1 MKQHFYLTHTF
12 RITKLTQLI
21 STQTLRPLA
30 ILAMIAGFMLLG
42 TAYAQNLQLRYTFE
56 DGPGTTTTDD
66 PTSAIY
72 PVTLNMVSNNAT
84 GLPVDLHG
92 PANSGVQ
99 NLGHSLNLSANPA
112 TGNSGTQYY
121 AVTTGNATL
130 GQLGVVSNFTATVWF
145 KMSSLVLNTVNNSV
159 RFFTLATN
167 GITDNGGNNT
177 IGMNINVGPSGAAT
191 FPRNAIYL
199 QLNNVTTVSAP
210 IYYNFPTNEW
220 LFVAMTYDSVSGNAA
235 IYYGSE
241 ASPAQLYVVKT
252 IGAGTNF
259 NFSTAATLSLG
270 NRPSGSRG
278 FPGQID
284 EFRFYTGT
292 GSASFIENIRQQST
306 PVAITGLV
314 PDGSVLLSGTNTLTF
329 TATSPNGVNS
339 SGVKVLV
346 NGADVSSSLLFSPT
360 TGGQI
365 VTYTNLPVNPT
376 LIQQSILD
384 GVNVT
389 ISVTDAGGIVTSNSY
404 VYDAFSP
411 LNFTWECEDYDF
423 GGGFF
428 IDNPVY
434 TFVGPGPNTY
444 YQEVTNYVN
453 LTDANDNGSLSGP
466 SRVYR
471 DPLENVETEYSLGG
485 GNNGGNSI
493 GELMRQKVLDA
504 YAVTNIARDVNVGYF
519 DGGTGSGLPNWMN
532 YTRTYPAGAYNA
544 YLRVADGAGVLGTG
558 PLSASFD
565 EVTSGQ
571 GSDVQTITNIGVF
584 NMLNTGGW
592 DTFAYVPLRDVNGNL
607 VRVTVPGVNTLRLT
621 AGLTGGGN
629 VNFIMLVPAN
639 TNLPTISNIYPNGTN
654 MFQPAAALTF
664 TASSPANVTINPAG
678 ISVKLTSTSLS
689 GLVIVTNLTT
699 ANGGLVVTGTSTSRN
714 VSVPLVTND
723 IYTAVINVTDVN
735 GSPAS
740 STVSFDTLSPSY
752 TWEAPDYDYNSGL
765 FIPDP
770 IPVDGYSGL
779 SGTAEID
786 YHYPNAT
793 APPANNYRDSTIV
806 GVENNSDSPLRLQ
819 FITNSVQPYDVGY
832 YNSGNWLNYTR
843 SFPAGQYN
851 IFARIANGSGGGGGV
866 TIAQV
871 TGGQTT
877 ITQTTTNLGTISV
890 GPTGGWQTYAWAPM
904 RDGNGNLVKFT
915 GGSTETL
922 KATATGSQN
931 VFFYALFPANTN
943 LPTITGL
950 YPDGTAMFQR
960 TNVLAFGVTSSVGVS
975 TGSIVVTLNGVV
987 VSNLVFTG
995 SSLSWTVKCPLL
1007 LDSPYTA
1014 AISVTDVSGNSA
1026 SASVSFDTFSAGYY
1040 TWEGEDFDYEGGQF
1054 FDNPQTNAYFGLPA
1068 ETDVDAHQVN
1078 FNAAAPYLYRTNS
1091 LGLVGDGN
1099 GMSTEIN
1106 GDLKRAQYLGVGN
1119 TNQDYSMGYFSGGA
1133 NTSGSF
1139 ANYTRHY
1146 PAGSYNVY
1154 GRLASGGGVPTQ
1166 NILSQVTGGWG
1177 TTTQTTNFLG
1187 VFNVQSTGWES
1198 YTFVPLRDNS
1208 GNLVTMSFNGSTNT
1222 LQLLNP
1228 VGSGADVN
1236 VNFFMLVPSGGS
1248 VKLTASISGGKI
1260 IISFPTQSLLS
1271 YQLLYKNNITDPG
1284 WTPVGS
1290 PVIGN
1295 GAIESFNQPASGGHQ
1310 FYVVQV
1316 Q

>member
-1 MKQHFYLTHTF
+1 MKQHFYITHSSRIVRLT
-12 RITKLTQLI
+12 KLI

-30 ILAMIAGFMLLG
+30 ILAMIAGSMLLG

-56 DGPGTTTTDD
+56 DSPGTTTTDD
-66 PTSAIY
+66 PSSAIY
-72 PVTLNMVSNNAT
+72 PVTLNMVSNTAA

-99 NLGHSLNLSANPA
+99 NQGHSLNLSGNNPS
-112 TGNSGTQYY
+112 GNSATSVY

-130 GQLGVVSNFTATVWF
+130 GQLGVVTNFTATVWF
-145 KMSSLVLNTVNNSV
+145 KMSSLVTNTVNNSV

-177 IGMNINVGPSGAAT
+177 IGMNINVGPSGSAT

-199 QLNNVTTVSAP
+199 QLNTAATVSAP
-210 IYYNFPTNEW
+210 IYYDFPTNEW

-241 ASPAQLYVVKT
+241 ASPAELYVVKT
-252 IGAGTNF
+252 VGAGTNF
-259 NFSTAATLSLG
+259 NFSTAATLSIG

-292 GSASFIENIRQQST
+292 ASASFIENVREQST

-329 TATSPNGVNS
+329 TATSANGVNA

-346 NGADVSSSLLFSPT
+346 KGTDVSSSLQFTPT

-376 LIQQSILD
+376 LIQQSVLD
-384 GVNVT
+384 GVGVT
-389 ISVTDAGGIVTSNSY
+389 ISVTDGGGIVTSNSY
-404 VYDAFSP
+404 VYDAFSD

-444 YQEVTNYVN
+444 YQEVTNYENEV
-453 LTDANDNGSLSGP
+453 DANDNGNLAGP

-493 GELMRQKVLDA
+493 GELMRQKILDA
-504 YAVTNIARDVNVGYF
+504 YAVTNITRDVNVGYF

-532 YTRTYPAGAYNA
+532 YTRTYPAGEYNA
-544 YLRVADGAGVLGTG
+544 YLRVADGSGILGSG
-558 PLSASFD
+558 ALSASFD
-565 EVTSGQ
+565 QVTGGQ
-571 GSDVQTITNIGVF
+571 GTDAETITNVGVF
-584 NMLNTGGW
+584 NFLNTGGW

-607 VRVTVPGVNTLRLT
+607 VRVSVPGVNTLRLT
-621 AGLTGGGN
+621 AGPAGGGN
-629 VNFIMLVPAN
+629 VNFVMLVPAN

-664 TASSPANVTINPAG
+664 TASSPAGVTINASG

-689 GLVIVTNLTT
+689 GLVIVTNLTV
-699 ANGGLVVTGTSTSRN
+699 ANGGLVVGGTSTSRN
-714 VSVPLVTND
+714 VTAPLVTND
-723 IYTAVINVTDVN
+723 LYTAVISVTDVN

-740 STVSFDTLSPSY
+740 STVSFDTLSPIY
-752 TWEAPDYDYNSGL
+752 TWEAPDYDYNGGL
-765 FIPDP
+765 FIADP

-779 SGTAEID
+779 SGTAQID
-786 YHYPNAT
+786 YNFPNV
-793 APPANNYRDSTIV
+793 PPANNYRDSAII
-806 GVENNSDSPLRLQ
+806 GVENNSDTPQRLQ
-819 FITNSVQPYDVGY
+819 YITNSSAVPYDMGY

-843 SFPAGQYN
+843 AFPAGEFN
-851 IFARIANGSGGGGGV
+851 IYSRMADGSGGGGGV

-871 TGGQTT
+871 TSGQTT
-877 ITQTTTNLGTISV
+877 TSQITTNLGTISV
-890 GPTGGWQTYAWAPM
+890 AATGGWQTFTWVPM
-904 RDGNGNLVKFT
+904 RDANGNLVKFT
-915 GGSTETL
+915 GGSTKTL
-922 KATATGSQN
+922 RATATGSQN

-943 LPTITGL
+943 LPLIGNL
-950 YPDGTAMFQR
+950 YPNGLAMFQR
-960 TNVLAFGVTSSVGVS
+960 TNALAFSVTSAVGVS
-975 TGSIVVTLNGVV
+975 TGSIVVTLNGVT
-987 VSNLVFTG
+987 VSNLVFSG
-995 SSLSWTVKCPLL
+995 SSLSWNVKCPLA
-1007 LDSPYTA
+1007 LDTVYTVTVL
-1014 AISVTDVSGNSA
+1014 VTDANGNTGTTSA
-1026 SASVSFDTFSAGYY
+1026 SFDTFSSSYY

-1068 ETDVDAHQVN
+1068 ETDVDTHQVN

-1091 LGLVGDGN
+1091 LGLVGEGN
-1099 GMSTEIN
+1099 GMATEIN
-1106 GDLKRAQYLGVGN
+1106 GDVQRAQYQGVGN
-1119 TNQDYSMGYFSGGA
+1119 TNLDYSMGYFSGGA
-1133 NTSGSF
+1133 NTTASW

-1154 GRLASGGGVPTQ
+1154 GRLAEGGGVPTAL
-1166 NILSQVTGGWG
+1166 NLSQVTGGWG
-1177 TTTQTTNFLG
+1177 TMTQTTNFLG
-1187 VFNVQSTGWES
+1187 AFNLQSTGWES

-1208 GNLVTMSFNGSTNT
+1208 GNLVTMTFNGSTNT
-1222 LQLLNP
+1222 LQLMNP
-1228 VGSGADVN
+1228 VGSGSDVN

-1248 VKLTASISGGKI
+1248 VKLTASISGGNI
-1260 IISFPTQSLLS
+1260 NISFPTQSLLS
-1271 YQLLYKNNITDPG
+1271 YQLLYKNNITDPA

-1295 GAIESFNQPASGGHQ
+1295 GSIESFSQPASGAHQ